1 MPIAREDGFLRWPD
15 APGFPAI
22 GIESGRLAECI
33 AEVRRSGVKQV
44 FGAPDHGF
52 AETNLDFLAQLPS
65 LEGVWFWDV
74 ALDNVDGLYALPRLR
89 RFGVH
94 SKRPPIQFDRFPA
107 LEHAVLEL
115 RPKDSG
121 LDRLASLSVLSLW
134 RYKAKD
140 CAALPLP
147 PSLTELQLHWA
158 SVESLADLPALPELR
173 RLEIHRCRKLHQ
185 LGALGEKFPKLEH
198 LVVDACRLV
207 SKDEGARAIKGLKQ
221 LSHAFVQ
228 TDVLA

>member
-33 AEVRRSGVKQV
+33 AEVGRSGVRQV
-44 FGAPDHGF
+44 FGAPSHGF
-52 AETNLDFLAQLPS
+52 AETNLDFLAQLPW
-65 LEGVWFWDV
+65 LEGVWFWDM
-74 ALDNVDGLYALPRLR
+74 ALNNVDGLYALPHLR

-94 SKRPPIQFDRFPA
+94 PKRPPIQFDRFPA
-107 LEHAVLEL
+107 MEHAVIEL

-121 LDRLASLSVLSLW
+121 LDRLASLSSLSIW

-140 CAALPLP
+140 CAALLLP

-158 SVESLADLPALPELR
+158 SVESLADLPALPGLR
-173 RLEIHRCRKLHQ
+173 RLEIHRCRQLHKLGN
-185 LGALGEKFPKLEH
+185 LSEKFPRLEH
-198 LVVDACRLV
+198 LVVDACGRV
-207 SKDEGARAIKGLKQ
+207 SRDEGARAIEGLTK

-228 TDVLA
+228 AAVLV